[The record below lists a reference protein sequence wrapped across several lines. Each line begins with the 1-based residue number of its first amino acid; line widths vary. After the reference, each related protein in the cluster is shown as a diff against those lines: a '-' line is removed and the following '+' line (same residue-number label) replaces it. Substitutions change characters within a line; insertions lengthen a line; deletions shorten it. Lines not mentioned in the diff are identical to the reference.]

1 MSKIKEKQPRPPA
14 VRRAGPR
21 RVKFPKSINLYKF
34 IRLILGAD
42 IPDIAIAE
50 RWRINQKNF
59 HQFKVGKYPVP
70 RLGKLEQLATV
81 LNINKHLVFQVAS
94 GTPAQRVFD
103 LIQKNDFQGQVR
115 LLSRQAAQ
123 THQRSLQT
131 AKLYRKLFNSAN
143 DAIFI
148 MDPRKEVF
156 IDCNN
161 RAEQLT
167 GYSRNEI
174 IGLKHSALMPPD
186 KRERYKNHFK
196 RFVNGSGVK
205 SGIKTRRM
213 LRADGTTIPV
223 SISSC
228 IVEIDGQPM
237 AQAICREI
245 NPAS

>member
-1 MSKIKEKQPRPPA
+1 MSKIKKKQPS
-14 VRRAGPR
+14 
-21 RVKFPKSINLYKF
+21 RVKSPKSVNLYKF
-34 IRLILGAD
+34 IRLILGSD

-50 RWRINQKNF
+50 RWGIDQKNF
-59 HQFKVGKYPVP
+59 HQFKIGKYPVP
-70 RLGKLEQLATV
+70 RLEKLEQLATV
-81 LNINKHLVFQVAS
+81 LGVNKHLVFQIAS

-103 LIQKNDFQGQVR
+103 LIQKNDFQGQVK
-115 LLSRQAAQ
+115 LLSHQVAKA
-123 THQRSLQT
+123 HQRSCQT
-131 AKLYRKLFNSAN
+131 AQLYRELFNSAN

-196 RFVNGSGVK
+196 RFVSGSGVK

-213 LRADGTTIPV
+213 LRADGTTISV

-228 IVEIDGQPM
+228 IVEIDGRQV

-245 NPAS
+245 NPLPR